1 MEPSD
6 CYLLKTDISFSPS
19 FISFLNDIISP
30 DDLIDVQFR
39 NKTQNK
45 DELINIKEQLD
56 ILNQTL
62 QKVESQ
68 PYKVTISSAPATIAG
83 NIGVKREGYQFSSIK
98 CKTGNSN
105 IRSMNF
111 ADLDIFT
118 WYTGSCN
125 SVSIDI
131 SFPDFSTTY
140 KFTGE
145 TAWIDFINR
154 FSDGEDEL
162 MTENYLNQE
171 VFLNQWV

>member
-1 MEPSD
+1 MLSFKD
-6 CYLLKTDISFSPS
+6 RSISFSPL

-83 NIGVKREGYQFSSIK
+83 NIGVKRTGTSLTLK

-111 ADLDIFT
+111 ADLGIFT
-118 WYTGSCN
+118 WYPGSCN

-131 SFPDFSTTY
+131 SFPDFMNV
-140 KFTGE
+140 
-145 TAWIDFINR
+145 I
-154 FSDGEDEL
+154 
-162 MTENYLNQE
+162 
-171 VFLNQWV
+171 

>member
-1 MEPSD
+1 MITKVSD
-6 CYLLKTDISFSPS
+6 CYLLKTEVYL
-19 FISFLNDIISP
+19 FLLRSLVFDQIISP

-83 NIGVKREGYQFSSIK
+83 NIGVKPTGTSLSLK

-118 WYTGSCN
+118 WYPWQVVT
-125 SVSIDI
+125 
-131 SFPDFSTTY
+131 
-140 KFTGE
+140 
-145 TAWIDFINR
+145 
-154 FSDGEDEL
+154 L
-162 MTENYLNQE
+162 
-171 VFLNQWV
+171 